1 MLHQKSAMGA
11 AALLAALPMAV
22 PSFPALSQ
30 DTSLDDILQVIDAPS
45 SEPAGAQDAS
55 AGEADAPSSATPSSE
70 AQAAGNPAADPE
82 SMPAEGT
89 AASQAAPEV
98 LDTIPVQAKDSG
110 PEPSLR
116 DKRQGPAQIE
126 EIVVTAT
133 KREQSIREIPA
144 SISAFSGEKLE
155 NSGSL
160 DLNDFIRE
168 SPGVTVAQGAP
179 GFSRMTFRG
188 ISTDTLPSAGN
199 AQPVGIFIGDTPFTD
214 PYIANIVPDLSAFDL
229 AGVQVLKG
237 PQGTLFGGAAL
248 SGAIRY
254 ELQEPVLDTW
264 QLRGFSQYTGPT
276 HGSTAFT
283 HGLSVNTPV
292 GDEAALRLAYIRR
305 EYPGVTDDLRTGKR
319 DVAASSG
326 DQIRAQALWKPG
338 DWKFKFTHI
347 TQTFEG
353 DNQLNEVRYA
363 DGPRATDQSVLPAP
377 SRHEFGMNSLEIAYD
392 FDSMRLVSLT
402 SQVHRDANFSRDVT
416 YSLAGN
422 PAPGY
427 PAIAGVLTQVVD
439 DSKSLSQELRL
450 QSNDAGPFDWL
461 VGAYFFDYDLFF
473 NILIDTP
480 LNQSLLGPG
489 SPLSNN
495 PLIQPLLRLLGLP
508 SLAAA
513 TSLLDGTSDAKSQ
526 ERAIFADASYDFENG
541 LTLSAGGRFYETE
554 VTGGFVG
561 YGLLISGNQNQGLG
575 SDSRNTLKERGFNP
589 KLSATYRFTDDVS
602 LYATVAKG
610 FRFGG
615 LQSLPSTPT
624 NGVPPTY
631 KSDSLWNYEL
641 GLRTNWLDNTL
652 QADLTAFYI
661 RYKDPIITQATQG
674 IPIAYNTNVS
684 AAISR
689 GFEGNLLWNT
699 PIPGVTWSLSGAL
712 TDAHITEEFE
722 ASNGEKVYPGQ
733 EMPGAAKYQ
742 YSTSLQSLLP
752 LGRVLLAPSVGYTY
766 IGKGYS
772 NLTHDV
778 EINDYGTLNA
788 GLLIATE
795 GVVGNPK
802 LAINMT
808 NILDEA
814 GVVAGGAGKALLTQ
828 QEYTQYLLSPP
839 RTLTARFSFEF

>member
-1 MLHQKSAMGA
+1 MLHKKSAMGA
-11 AALLAALPMAV
+11 AALLAVIPV
-22 PSFPALSQ
+22 TVTSSPALAQ
-30 DTSLDDILQVIDAPS
+30 DTSLDDILESLDAPS
-45 SEPAGAQDAS
+45 SEPASQPAGNAAAPAPAS
-55 AGEADAPSSATPSSE
+55 SSADAPPASADT
-70 AQAAGNPAADPE
+70 PAATAPP
-82 SMPAEGT
+82 SPAEV
-89 AASQAAPEV
+89 APEV
-98 LDTIPVQAKDSG
+98 LDTIPVQAKDAAA
-110 PEPSLR
+110 EPTLR

-264 QLRGFSQYTGPT
+264 QLRGFSQYTGPD

-305 EYPGVTDDLRTGKR
+305 EYPGITDDLRSGKR
-319 DVAASSG
+319 DVAESSG
-326 DQIRAQALWKPG
+326 DQVRAQALWKPG
-338 DWKFKFTHI
+338 DWKIKFTHI

-353 DNQLNEVRYA
+353 DNQLNEVRFA

-377 SRHEFGMNSLEIAYD
+377 SKHEFGMNSLEVAYD

-402 SQVHRDANFSRDVT
+402 SHVHRDANFSRDIT
-416 YSLAGN
+416 YALAGN
-422 PAPGY
+422 PPPGY

-450 QSNDAGPFDWL
+450 QSNDSGPFDWL

-480 LNQSLLGPG
+480 LNRSLLGPG
-489 SPLSNN
+489 SPLGNN
-495 PLIQPLLRLLGLP
+495 PLLQPLLDLLGLP
-508 SLAAA
+508 SLGAA

-526 ERAIFADASYDFENG
+526 ERAIFADVSYDFENG

-561 YGLLISGNQNQGLG
+561 YGLLVSGNQNQGLG
-575 SDSRNTLKERGFNP
+575 SDSRSTLKERGFNP

-602 LYATVAKG
+602 LYATAAKG

-615 LQSLPSTPT
+615 LQSLPSTPA

-631 KSDSLWNYEL
+631 KSDTLWNYEL
-641 GLRTNWLDNTL
+641 GLRTEWLDNTL
-652 QADLTAFYI
+652 QADLTLFYI
-661 RYKDPIITQATQG
+661 DYKDPIITQTTET
-674 IPIAYNTNVS
+674 IPLAYNTNVS
-684 AAISR
+684 AAVSR
-689 GFEGNLLWNT
+689 GLEANLLWNT
-699 PIPGVTWSLSGAL
+699 PIPGVTWSVSGAM
-712 TDAHITEEFE
+712 TDAHITEEFT
-722 ASNGEKVYPGQ
+722 ASNGDTVYPGQ

-778 EINDYGTLNA
+778 EINDYGSLNA

-814 GVVAGGAGKALLTQ
+814 GVVAGGAGKTLLTQ
-828 QEYTQYLLSPP
+828 QTYEQYLLSPP